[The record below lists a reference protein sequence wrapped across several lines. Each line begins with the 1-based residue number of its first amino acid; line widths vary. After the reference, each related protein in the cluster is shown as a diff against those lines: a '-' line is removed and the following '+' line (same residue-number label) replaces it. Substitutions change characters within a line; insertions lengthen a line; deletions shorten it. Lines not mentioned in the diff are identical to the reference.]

1 MKKSKSFLV
10 LVLVFALLIQPLS
23 FATQDDTSFKDVP
36 NGHWAKIV
44 IDEMSNQGI
53 MNGLP
58 GDIFAPSKTMSREEF
73 SVILC
78 RAFGLS
84 PIYPAIPTFSDVD
97 PSRWSYGYIEA
108 AKPLLTGYFPTF
120 GKATF
125 SPTSPAYRE
134 DVAVAISKAM
144 GFQSPNVDANQYL
157 ENKFYDADDISPGL
171 RQDVLKVVYYKLMSG
186 TSPYEFK
193 PQGIIDRASAAALFS
208 KVLKSSYVDAT
219 KDILLT
225 VKIPT
230 TVNKPE
236 VTIVGKTNPGNKVY
250 IGDEND
256 ENIILGGNE
265 VQVTN
270 GTFNVNYD
278 LIGGEGTYT
287 FKVRAVTPTGKSKE
301 LKYEVKYQTAAPVI
315 SFDKVPTVTDKPTV
329 TLTGKVTDAL
339 DKYPRFYVND
349 EEKFLNWSNTF
360 SVTVALKAGKNI
372 ITFEAIND
380 QGKSTVIQKEITYNA
395 QAATLKLNA
404 YASTVGNKT
413 FEISGV
419 VTDPTTTSF
428 RGTKLTIDGQ
438 EVYINYKGIFSKKVE
453 LKEGQNIIDVTLT
466 SKAGQIFNEK
476 IIVNLTYNAPV
487 ITFDNWVENSSV
499 KTLSIHG
506 MIQDNYDRS
515 YKLYV
520 NNEYIDTLYPTS
532 GKANFKVNL
541 TLKEGLN
548 TFEFYVKNSLGKETR
563 VIKTVVYGAGASEI
577 QVTSPDQSEVANYVL
592 KGIVKDVN
600 DSYDKIT
607 VKVNGKTLSKLNY
620 DYSFKYETVLVEGLN
635 SFLIEAINSSG
646 KQTQLVKEV
655 VFSINAPALTL
666 TVPETV
672 STETLK
678 LKGMVQSLYDG
689 NSNISL
695 TINGVSV
702 KVGYSGNFEYD
713 MALNQGANQ
722 IEVVATG
729 LKSKKENRQTFT
741 VNFMPSKPVLFVNVS
756 EKIEASSVALS
767 GNVSDENGEVTL
779 TVNGTAVVPNES
791 GNWNY
796 TLTLLPGDNVV
807 EVIATN
813 KYGIT
818 NVFTKTIVVPQ
829 P

>member
-1 MKKSKSFLV
+1 MKKSKSIWV
-10 LVLVFALLIQPLS
+10 LVLLFSLLIQPLS
-23 FATQDDTSFKDVP
+23 YATQDDASFKDVP

-84 PIYPAIPTFSDVD
+84 PVYPTTPTFSDVD

-134 DVAVAISKAM
+134 DVAVAIAKAM

-225 VKIPT
+225 VKIPV
-230 TVNKPE
+230 TVNSPE

-265 VQVTN
+265 VAVTN
-270 GTFNVNYD
+270 GTFKMDYE
-278 LIGGEGTYT
+278 LIGGEGTYV

-301 LKYEVKYQTAAPVI
+301 QKYEVKYQTVGPVI
-315 SFDKVPTVTDKPTV
+315 TFDKVPTTTDQAKITI
-329 TLTGKVTDAL
+329 TGKVTDAV
-339 DKYPRFYVND
+339 DRAPKFYVND
-349 EEKFLNWSNTF
+349 TEKYVTWRNEF
-360 SVTVALKAGKNI
+360 SVDITLKAGKNV
-372 ITFEAIND
+372 ITFEAINA
-380 QGKSTVIQKEITYNA
+380 QGKSTVIKKEITYNA
-395 QAATLKLNA
+395 QAATLKINP
-404 YASTVGNKT
+404 YQTTVSNKK
-413 FEISGV
+413 FEISGLV
-419 VTDPTTTSF
+419 LDPTTSSY
-428 RGTKLTIDGQ
+428 RGTKLTINGQ
-438 EVYINYKGIFSKKVE
+438 EVYLSYKGTFSENVT
-453 LKEGQNIIDVTLT
+453 LKEGQNVFDVVLT
-466 SKAGQIFNEK
+466 SKAGQVYNERVVVTLAYK
-476 IIVNLTYNAPV
+476 APV
-487 ITFDNWVENSSV
+487 ISFDNWVENSAV

-506 MIQDNYDRS
+506 AVQDEYDYS
-515 YKLYV
+515 YKLFV
-520 NNEYIDTLYPTS
+520 NNEYVDTLYASRGT
-532 GKANFKVNL
+532 AAFKVNL

-563 VIKTVVYGAGASEI
+563 VTKTVVYGAGASEI
-577 QVTSPDQSEVANYVL
+577 QVISSDQSELANYVL
-592 KGIVKDVN
+592 KGLVKDVN

-607 VKVNGKTLSKLNY
+607 VKVNGNTLPKLSY
-620 DYSFKYETVLVEGLN
+620 DYTFNYESILVEGVN
-635 SFLIEAINSSG
+635 SFVIEAINSAG
-646 KQTQLVKEV
+646 KETKLVKEV
-655 VFSINAPALTL
+655 TFVIKAPTLAL

-672 STETLK
+672 TTETLK
-678 LKGMVQSLYDG
+678 LKGSIESLYDG
-689 NSNISL
+689 NSNTSL
-695 TINGVSV
+695 RINGSPVT
-702 KVGYSGNFEYD
+702 VGYNGTFEFD

-729 LKSKKENRQTFT
+729 LKSMKESRQTFT
-741 VNFMPSKPVLFVNVS
+741 VNFVPSQPNLFVNVS
-756 EKIEASSVALS
+756 EITDASTVIVS
-767 GNVSDENGEVTL
+767 GNVSDENGVVTL
-779 TVNGTAVVPNES
+779 TVNGSAVEPNES
-791 GNWNY
+791 GNWNH
-796 TLTLLPGDNVV
+796 TLTLAPGEQVI

-818 NVFTKTIVVPQ
+818 NVFTKTIVVAQ